1 MANRTVSHDSL
12 VGQIISH
19 YRIAEKLGGG
29 GMGVVYRAEDTEL
42 GRFVALKFL
51 PEDLASDPQ
60 ALERFRREA
69 RAASALNHPNICTIH
84 EIGKHGDQH
93 FIAMEYLDGVTL
105 KHQIAGR
112 PLEMEILLTLAIEVA
127 DALDAAHSAGIVH
140 RDIKPA
146 NIFVTKRGHAKI
158 LDFGLAKVAQKP
170 ESVALSAPTVES
182 EQLTSPGTAVGTIAY
197 MSPEQAKGKELDAR
211 TDLFSFG
218 AVLYEMATGTMPFR
232 GETSALIFKA
242 ILDGTPTSAVRLNPD
257 VPAELEHIVNK
268 CLEKDRNLRYQTA
281 AELAVDLKRL
291 KREIDSGRSSA
302 VSVSTVAAV
311 LGRTTRSR
319 GKITAVIAAAGTIVL
334 AMAYLFRPAL
344 PPPRITGYKQITHDG
359 QQKWFWNLAA
369 PTLVTDGPRVY
380 LQENIGGRYVIAEVS
395 SGGGDAVPMATDL
408 SNLILCNLSA
418 DKSELLAVS
427 FSGVEIEG
435 TLWGLPVLGG
445 TPRRLSD
452 FPVVDASWMP
462 NGDLL
467 VSHDKQFWV
476 IPTQGGAPRKF
487 ADPAAIPWWP
497 RWSPDGRVLRFSR
510 QALETGAVDQW
521 EVSVEGTNMH
531 RVLPSG
537 WQENANKIQGNWMPD
552 GNYFLFITCRNSI
565 NLCDIWAVR
574 EKGDWLHKVDKRPVQ
589 LPAGPLSFASPQ
601 PSADGK
607 KIFAVGAQLRSELVR
622 YDKKSGQF
630 VPYLNGIS
638 AAEVSFSP
646 DGQWAAYASY
656 PESLLWRSRIDGSEK
671 LQLTFSSDSAASYL
685 RWSPDGTQISY
696 ISSQPGRRSQLC
708 LVGRDGG
715 SPRTLYE
722 ASFLTRP
729 SWVDGTTVAFA
740 EGPFAFAPMTEVK
753 LLDVKSGK
761 VGSLPGSKSLV
772 LPVVS
777 PDGRYLASSTS
788 DGRKLRVYDF
798 TTHAWQELALPSVGF
813 AEWTADSRYLYF
825 DNGLSKDPA
834 IYRLRLVER
843 KVEQVVSL
851 KNFRRAVSSA
861 SGTMW
866 MGLSPDGSPL
876 LMRDT
881 GTQEVYAL
889 DFEEP

>member
-1 MANRTVSHDSL
+1 ML
-12 VGQIISH
+12 GQMVSH
-19 YRIAEKLGGG
+19 YRVLKKLGGG
-29 GMGVVYRAEDTEL
+29 GMGVVYEAEDAKL
-42 GRFVALKFL
+42 GRHVALKFL
-51 PEDLASDPQ
+51 PDELSRDPQ
-60 ALERFRREA
+60 ALDRFEREA
-69 RAASALNHPNICTIH
+69 RASSALNHPNICTVY
-84 EIGKHGDQH
+84 EIDEREGQR
-93 FIAMEYLDGVTL
+93 FIAMELLEGTTL
-105 KHQIAGR
+105 RDRIAGK
-112 PLEMEILLTLAIEVA
+112 PLNPGLLLELAIEVA
-127 DALDAAHSAGIVH
+127 DALDAAHGKGIIH
-140 RDIKPA
+140 RDIKPG
-146 NIFVTKRGHAKI
+146 NIFVTQRGHAKV
-158 LDFGLAKVAQKP
+158 LDFGLAK
-170 ESVALSAPTVES
+170 LSADRARLAAFSADSPTLTADAADAR
-182 EQLTSPGTAVGTIAY
+182 LTSPGTAVGTIAY
-197 MSPEQAKGKELDAR
+197 MSPEQATGEELDAR

-218 AVLYEMATGTMPFR
+218 AVLYEMATGRPAFSGNT
-232 GETSALIFKA
+232 TAVIFDA
-242 ILDGTPTSAVRLNPD
+242 ILHRASTPAVRLNPD
-257 VPAELEHIVNK
+257 VPPKLEEIINK

-302 VSVSTVAAV
+302 VSASAVAPGTAPA
-311 LGRTTRSR
+311 RRFR
-319 GKITAVIAAAGTIVL
+319 GKIAAVAAAAVIVTL
-334 AMAYLFRPAL
+334 AVAYLFRPTL
-344 PPPRITGYKQITHDG
+344 PPPRIAGYKQITHDG
-359 QQKWFWNLAA
+359 QQKWFWVVGV

-380 LQENIGGRYVIAEVS
+380 VQENIGGRYVIAQVS
-395 SGGGDAVPMATDL
+395 AGGGDAVPIATDL
-408 SNLILCNLSA
+408 SNLVLCNLSA

-467 VSHDKQFWV
+467 VSRDNQFWV
-476 IPTQGGAPRKF
+476 MPKQGGAPRKF

-521 EVSVEGTNMH
+521 EVSVEGTNLH

-537 WQENANKIQGNWMPD
+537 WQENANKMQGNWTPN
-552 GNYFLFITCRNSI
+552 GNYFVFITASGNRGD
-565 NLCDIWAVR
+565 LWAVR

-607 KIFAVGAQLRSELVR
+607 KIFAIGAQLRSELVR

-646 DGQWAAYASY
+646 DGQWVAYTSY
-656 PESLLWRSRIDGSEK
+656 PEGQLWRSRIDGSEK

-685 RWSPDGTQISY
+685 RWSPDGTQITY
-696 ISSQPGRRSQLC
+696 ISSQPGRPNQLC

-740 EGPFAFAPMTEVK
+740 EGFFIAEMREVK
-753 LLDVKSGK
+753 VLDLKTGK
-761 VGSLPGSKSLV
+761 VSTLPGSKGLG

-777 PDGRYLASSTS
+777 PDGRYLASSTI
-788 DGRKLRVYDF
+788 DGRKLRLYDF

-813 AEWTADSRYLYF
+813 AEWSADSRYLYF

-834 IYRLRLVER
+834 IYRLRLADR

-851 KNFRRAVSSA
+851 KDFRRAVFSA
-861 SGTMW
+861 NGATW
-866 MGLSPDGSPL
+866 MGLTPDGSPL
-876 LMRDT
+876 LTRDT